1 MRRVARLLMIL
12 AVGFGLGGLFF
23 QSSSWIEMDGRSIP
37 IWLLLEALA
46 LAMLIVGFVIRVRA
60 TW

>member
-1 MRRVARLLMIL
+1 MIL